1 MGFKKNNA
9 VTGFSFA
16 LVNKT
21 SGSAVTSGTVNGYIS
36 KDGGAQGSLANN
48 PAHKGNGQWSIN
60 LTAGEMNADVIGL
73 LFVHTD
79 AVPVHFTI
87 KTEPACMEKAAKVI
101 VNKAVQNKLTGEI
114 VYYDDDGNTI
124 IVTHT
129 PEDTETEITRTP
141 N

>member
-9 VTGFSFA
+9 VAGFSFV
-16 LVNKT
+16 LVNKAN
-21 SGSAVTSGTVNGYIS
+21 GSAVTSGTINGYIT
-36 KDGGAQGSLANN
+36 KDGGVQASLANN

-60 LTAGEMNADVIGL
+60 LTAGEMNADCVGL

-87 KTEPACMEKAAKVI
+87 KTEPACMEKAAKVL
-101 VNKAVQNKLTGEI
+101 VNKAVQNKLTCQI
-114 VYYDDDGNTI
+114 VYYDDDGQTA

-129 PEDTETEITRTP
+129 PTDDDTTITRAAS
-141 N
+141 

>member
-9 VTGFSFA
+9 VTGFSFV
-16 LVNKT
+16 LVNKAN
-21 SGSAVTSGTVNGYIS
+21 GSAVTSGTVNGFIT
-36 KDGGAQGSLANN
+36 KDGGSQASLTNS

-87 KTEPACMEKAAKVI
+87 KTEPACMEKAAKVL
-101 VNKAVQNKLTGEI
+101 VNKAVQNKLTGVI
-114 VYYDDDGNTI
+114 VYYDEDGATPL
-124 IVTHT
+124 VTHT
-129 PEDTETEITRTP
+129 PTDGDTTITRTAS
-141 N
+141 